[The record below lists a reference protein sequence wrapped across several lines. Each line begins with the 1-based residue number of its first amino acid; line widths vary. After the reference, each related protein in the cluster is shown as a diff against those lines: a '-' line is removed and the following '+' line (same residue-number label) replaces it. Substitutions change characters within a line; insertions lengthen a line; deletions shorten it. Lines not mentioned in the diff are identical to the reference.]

1 MRAMGLLYVQITT
14 TKKMAM
20 LLVAQYMIK
29 EIYLILVINMKYEK
43 FLKGFIFASIFDFYL
58 LNNSTFYVN

>member
-14 TKKMAM
+14 AKKMAM

-43 FLKGFIFASIFDFYL
+43 VFERVYICFNF
-58 LNNSTFYVN
+58 

>member
-1 MRAMGLLYVQITT
+1 MGLLYVQITI

-29 EIYLILVINMKYEK
+29 ERYLILVINMKYEK
-43 FLKGFIFASIFDFYL
+43 VFERVLYL
-58 LNNSTFYVN
+58 LQFLIFIY